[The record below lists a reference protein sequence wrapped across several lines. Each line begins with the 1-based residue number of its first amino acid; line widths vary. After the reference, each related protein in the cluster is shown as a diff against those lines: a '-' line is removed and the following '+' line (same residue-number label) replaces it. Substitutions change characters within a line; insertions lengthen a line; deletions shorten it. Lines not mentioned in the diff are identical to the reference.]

1 MLLVKNECQSKKVSA
16 DKQIEKIICD
26 LQDVKLVEPNLETS
40 QQIGNKSLSKLK
52 KVNGVIDYFQEIKKN
67 KQKESVTDY
76 LLDLVTDKVY
86 LNRCQDFNNICYI
99 RLPII
104 VIDKDYYYD
113 FITSLSSYYKYE
125 KYNKNPTLAK
135 YLILCNNDINN
146 YEVFHSPLNSNYK
159 FAAECI
165 NTALIT
171 HYNSDQIY
179 KINKLLNDFF
189 KENNINGLDIDL
201 YYSAWINKVID
212 IFFEFILYKYYESPK
227 IIECERCKKK
237 AIFTSENFNF
247 YNMYEERIYEDMEE
261 NETYEKTV
269 YIANNMIN
277 NLDFSKI
284 NFSSNEEQTKVD
296 NTSVNLIYY
305 DENIDTNR
313 NEIIGD
319 SFVFEKESNGTLILV
334 SNIKSMLLLL
344 NEFKK
349 CKECPKFHLI
359 CTGSKFENLMSYLQR
374 VNDINNYIVSVCIYT
389 FDVKKYSYLLP
400 KFKIVKG
407 IYNDRDEV
415 VEYIKKNKIKD
426 NIRYKQ
432 SQLITFYDYKDKY
445 IEFHKIISMQYGKL
459 YQKSSFLTAL
469 NILQEYLSSD
479 SKYSDFDIQY
489 LLNNLEVFS
498 RGPRDYKKIIHE
510 YTNET
515 FYLLFNK
522 WLNSVDP
529 LAIRKIAFFIAGMQL
544 SLNIYGKRENKG
556 IYFNAELYRGTLLN
570 YSNVL
575 NYVRNIGNII
585 TFPSFLS
592 TTFDVNIAKDF
603 SQFYFP
609 KEAREGLFSAN
620 YIIYIN
626 PKNNWIAQGFD
637 ISNISSYKE
646 EKEILFQPF
655 CFFRIQKVNV
665 DMNLN
670 MCYIYMELIGKKE
683 IWEQKMNN
691 KSSIEYNRN
700 ENFIELRI

>member
-1 MLLVKNECQSKKVSA
+1 
-16 DKQIEKIICD
+16 
-26 LQDVKLVEPNLETS
+26 
-40 QQIGNKSLSKLK
+40 
-52 KVNGVIDYFQEIKKN
+52 
-67 KQKESVTDY
+67 
-76 LLDLVTDKVY
+76 
-86 LNRCQDFNNICYI
+86 
-99 RLPII
+99 
-104 VIDKDYYYD
+104 
-113 FITSLSSYYKYE
+113 
-125 KYNKNPTLAK
+125 
-135 YLILCNNDINN
+135 
-146 YEVFHSPLNSNYK
+146 
-159 FAAECI
+159 
-165 NTALIT
+165 
-171 HYNSDQIY
+171 
-179 KINKLLNDFF
+179 
-189 KENNINGLDIDL
+189 
-201 YYSAWINKVID
+201 
-212 IFFEFILYKYYESPK
+212 
-227 IIECERCKKK
+227 
-237 AIFTSENFNF
+237 
-247 YNMYEERIYEDMEE
+247 MEE
-261 NETYEKTV
+261 NETYQKTV

-277 NLDFSKI
+277 NMDFSKI
-284 NFSSNEEQTKVD
+284 KFNLNESQTKVD
-296 NTSVNLIYY
+296 NTLVNLIYY
-305 DENIDTNR
+305 DENFDTNR

-344 NEFKK
+344 KEFKK
-349 CKECPKFHLI
+349 CNECPKFHLI

-374 VNDINNYIVSVCIYT
+374 VNDIDKYIVSVCIYT

-400 KFKIVKG
+400 KYKIIKG
-407 IYNDRDEV
+407 IYNDRDEI
-415 VEYIKKNKIKD
+415 VEYIIKNKTKD

-432 SQLITFYDYKDKY
+432 SQLITFSEYKDKY

-510 YTNET
+510 YTNES

-522 WLNSVDP
+522 WLKSVDP

-556 IYFNAELYRGTLLN
+556 VYFNAELYRGTLLN
-570 YSNVL
+570 YSKVL

-670 MCYIYMELIGKKE
+670 KCYIYMELVGKKE

-691 KSSIEYNRN
+691 NSSIEYNRN

>member
-1 MLLVKNECQSKKVSA
+1 
-16 DKQIEKIICD
+16 
-26 LQDVKLVEPNLETS
+26 
-40 QQIGNKSLSKLK
+40 
-52 KVNGVIDYFQEIKKN
+52 
-67 KQKESVTDY
+67 
-76 LLDLVTDKVY
+76 
-86 LNRCQDFNNICYI
+86 
-99 RLPII
+99 
-104 VIDKDYYYD
+104 
-113 FITSLSSYYKYE
+113 
-125 KYNKNPTLAK
+125 
-135 YLILCNNDINN
+135 
-146 YEVFHSPLNSNYK
+146 
-159 FAAECI
+159 
-165 NTALIT
+165 
-171 HYNSDQIY
+171 
-179 KINKLLNDFF
+179 
-189 KENNINGLDIDL
+189 
-201 YYSAWINKVID
+201 
-212 IFFEFILYKYYESPK
+212 
-227 IIECERCKKK
+227 
-237 AIFTSENFNF
+237 
-247 YNMYEERIYEDMEE
+247 MEE

-349 CKECPKFHLI
+349 CKECPKFHLL

-400 KFKIVKG
+400 KYKIIKG

-415 VEYIKKNKIKD
+415 IEYIKKNKIKD

-544 SLNIYGKRENKG
+544 SLNIYGKREKKG